1 MVVVYVTLS
10 VKTQLKIFCVICCY
24 LQKIHPSYGKEHSV
38 NFTFISLILSKI
50 ISCQRLQL

>member
-24 LQKIHPSYGKEHSV
+24 LQKNHPSYGKEHSV